1 MKIQNAINKLQKNG
15 FIVTHNGSQ
24 FSAKKGNCKRVVE
37 FSRNG
42 HSDEAVCI
50 GFRHEDDHTDI
61 QSDYFAKTYCNS
73 LTQAM
78 RYAAA

>member
-1 MKIQNAINKLQKNG
+1 
-15 FIVTHNGSQ
+15 
-24 FSAKKGNCKRVVE
+24 VVE

-61 QSDYFAKTYCNS
+61 QSDYFAKTYCDS